1 MSTRDID
8 IYTHYNDKGHYKT
21 SAMQMRSEN
30 EKNLSAKAVRLD
42 LIQSFQMH
50 GQHEHG
56 RKVQALELNKHS
68 GIRQTH

>member
-1 MSTRDID
+1 M
-8 IYTHYNDKGHYKT
+8 YTHYNDRRHKT

-42 LIQSFQMH
+42 PIQSFQMH

-56 RKVQALELNKHS
+56 RKVPESELNKHP
-68 GIRQTH
+68 GIRHTH